1 MLQQTTSQ
9 VQGTITILLTDKR
22 LPTVDK
28 LSKFQLEHYTKRLA
42 EATAKEVKNYA
53 EISHLRKEVNQ
64 FKALSN

>member
-42 EATAKEVKNYA
+42 EATAKEV
-53 EISHLRKEVNQ
+53 NQ